1 MFSFTT
7 LFSTVLEVLVNAIRQ
22 EKEINDILFKK
33 EGLKLSL
40 FTHGMTVNVESLKE
54 SIKPFL
60 ELIND
65 YSKVTGYKVN
75 IAKAIISYIPA
86 KNK

>member
-1 MFSFTT
+1 
-7 LFSTVLEVLVNAIRQ
+7 
-22 EKEINDILFKK
+22 
-33 EGLKLSL
+33 
-40 FTHGMTVNVESLKE
+40 MTVNVEGLKE